1 MDSSFFTNE
10 ESKFCNLF
18 GNGKL
23 TRGSCAFNTNNVKI
37 KQDQWGGPVVN
48 HPVIQDGFLPVSQV
62 ANLPGYYKIPNKT
75 QDPLLIAHNFSN
87 VLSTM
92 RT

>member
-1 MDSSFFTNE
+1 MTFGGDYGYKDGA
-10 ESKFCNLF
+10 ESMILSAHVHHPAIQS
-18 GNGKL
+18 
-23 TRGSCAFNTNNVKI
+23 GS
-37 KQDQWGGPVVN
+37 
-48 HPVIQDGFLPVSQV
+48 LPVSQV
-62 ANLPGYYKIPNKT
+62 ANLSGYYEIPNKT